1 MELNQLKLIESLIL
15 LALYTGSHFVLKNY
29 LNNALKNTQFQ
40 RARRKMIIKILQ
52 LLATIIFLLI
62 LGGIWGLDQKDILI
76 FVSSVLTVFGIAF
89 FAQWSILSN
98 ITAAIILYF
107 HHPLKIGDTIKVID
121 KDFPFE
127 GEITNISYFYIYLKT
142 HDDLIITLPNN
153 IALQKSVAI
162 DNLNEVNS
170 N

>member
-15 LALYTGSHFVLKNY
+15 LALYIGSHFVLKNY

-52 LLATIIFLLI
+52 LLATTIFLLI
-62 LGGIWGLDQKDILI
+62 LGGIWGLDQKDILL
-76 FVSSVLTVFGIAF
+76 FASSVLTVFGIAF

-127 GEITNISYFYIYLKT
+127 GEITDISYFYVHLKT
-142 HDDLIITLPNN
+142 PDEDIVTLPNN
-153 IALQKSVAI
+153 LVLQKAI
-162 DNLNEVNS
+162 SINKHKEANQI
-170 N
+170 